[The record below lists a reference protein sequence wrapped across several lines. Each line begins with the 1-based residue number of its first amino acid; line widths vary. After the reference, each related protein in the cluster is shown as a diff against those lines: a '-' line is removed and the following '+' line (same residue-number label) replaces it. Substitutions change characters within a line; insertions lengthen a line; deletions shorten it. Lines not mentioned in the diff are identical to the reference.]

1 MNKNFAIVLSC
12 AVTVLGLASCGNKE
26 TDLLKPES
34 KTHTVV
40 FDAQAPAATE
50 TKTALHLQ
58 VIPDWR
64 NTDVN
69 DVHIFEKETTTSGSY
84 MMEASR
90 VLMETNDDYTK
101 ARFYAEFDNAS
112 VIVNPPVMETKA
124 SSSQFNYT
132 AIMATR
138 EGDKY
143 MVPSVQY
150 PHEQSLI
157 DPKADFLVGGSDE
170 TYNETLHEQT
180 FLLDFLRPVALARL
194 AITNLEG
201 TKVNEVKITTAN
213 YITGFATYDDVDFE
227 NKTVEFQGDE
237 SNKVLTLL
245 YPEGKKKTT
254 TFYAYFVCMPGEI
267 QFSEIKVY
275 TDQYVFTKTYA
286 SPASLTLKGGDFMN
300 IALDMTPKD
309 NNGVTKTGLEAQTLT
324 FNDNNEQPVVEAIEY
339 DIYEHDGIE
348 AFQDIAPQLIV
359 GEDVVDPSLITF
371 ESSNEDVATVDEEGV
386 VTLTGTIGEATI
398 TAKVPG
404 DATHAAGSASYKI
417 IVTDSTPAPANPKFY
432 KADELVDGQEY
443 IIVSNGMAMTL
454 VEETTTG
461 TKANVTLTLDAVE
474 VNAIDGV
481 IETDENVAVWTASTQ
496 VEYYTSN
503 NQSHEAGHF
512 ALQCG
517 DVYLQRLSNNS
528 DQTLIVGDIP
538 STGKYYVWDYD
549 GEYLSHLSS
558 ATTTFYVGYNDGW
571 GVVYNGTL
579 PKVTLYTTTK
589 PLTKQT
595 ISFGEQPVTAKYDLN
610 IKEWTV
616 AVPELTGAQTTV
628 TYSSDNDA
636 IEVDASTGAIN
647 ITDDAKKG
655 DKATITATA
664 AQTEEYASAKATYTI
679 EILDSSEPQPTGT
692 TYYLTAKPEDVVSGD
707 YLVVSYDYDRIFD
720 GSGDNKG
727 GYTLVTADGISAD
740 KTAGTITVSN
750 DAKASLEFAI
760 TRTDNT
766 LTLKNALGFLKHN
779 GANDDPTFI
788 TFDSNS
794 GSSFTLDPT
803 ITTDANKAIYFWTP
817 KGSNST
823 SQEYLYYKDSGS
835 GTLNVFKI
843 GGSGN
848 NATKGGVHL
857 YFAGER
863 TAQSISFGKTE
874 DTYDMA
880 SEDPYVALTLSGEPK
895 TQVNYSSSDTSVA
908 TVDANGAVT
917 IVGKGETTITATAPA
932 SSEYLSATASYTL
945 TVTNSKVPT
954 YYKVDELENGQKY
967 LIVSNGYAL
976 ALNGTTV
983 SSAAVTATETE
994 GEIKFDEQDN
1004 AIWTATVSGTSIK
1017 VKNGNN
1023 YLRHSS
1029 NTTTNFSISTT
1040 DSNNGITY
1048 DADNNTVKLGSNYLY
1063 YSSGFKLSASA
1074 GDTHVAAFYSATKP
1088 LTKQTIAFAETIV
1101 QYDLNGGNGSVSAP
1115 EWAEGKAPQTTVTY
1129 ATESTIVS
1137 VNESTGEVTVL
1148 NSAKKGDTATI
1159 TATAEQTEVY
1169 ASAKATFT
1177 INIVDSSTPDE
1188 EKYYVLVTSEPA
1200 SWNGKYLIV
1209 NTATDG
1215 TGTAMNGTATASV
1228 TISGGKILSN
1238 ETIDGYALTVASAGE
1253 VHPNQ
1258 TNSSEQLIAYDIK
1271 FSDGDWLYW
1280 YSSQYKQTSE
1290 DQSTR
1295 HNKCTLLYDNG
1306 GVRLMSAGYNVNLSG
1321 QTISTPSKNYL
1332 YYSSGSYKM
1341 SSSSANERVQ
1351 LYKLEGSGGTTPEP
1365 PTPSTNTTY
1374 TRISTHTGLESGT
1387 YIIVS
1392 SCGTADKSGLW
1403 VFTGDG
1409 TNYAGSVSSNS
1420 GNISLS
1426 TDKSTITISG
1436 ETTAYEFEITRN
1448 GDVATLKNMSKGYLF
1463 MDRRADGNTS
1473 QYIGFSK
1480 EFSDIPTNN
1489 CTGEFT
1495 IDKPE
1500 SVSTDANAVFFYA
1513 EYGSSNQ
1520 YLYSKDTQNSFKIG
1534 GSGAPNQASSNV
1546 YYGGVLLY
1554 KKNTSNN

>member
-237 SNKVLTLL
+237 GNKVLTLL

-309 NNGVTKTGLEAQTLT
+309 GNGVTKTGLEAQTLT

-454 VEETTTG
+454 VE
-461 TKANVTLTLDAVE
+461 TKAADLTLDAVE
-474 VNAIDGV
+474 VNAVDGV

-503 NQSHEAGHF
+503 NQSYEAGHF

-517 DVYLQRLSNNS
+517 DVYLQRLSNGS
-528 DQTLIVGDIP
+528 EQTLVVGDIP
-538 STGKYYVWDYD
+538 STGNGKYYVWDYD

-558 ATTTFYVGYNDGW
+558 ATTTYYVGYNDGW

-595 ISFGEQPVTAKYDLN
+595 IAFAETIVQYDLN
-610 IKEWTV
+610 GGNGSVSAPEW
-616 AVPELTGAQTTV
+616 AEGKAPQTTV
-628 TYSSDNDA
+628 TYATESTIVSVN
-636 IEVDASTGAIN
+636 ESTGEVTVLN
-647 ITDDAKKG
+647 SAKKG
-655 DKATITATA
+655 DTATITATA
-664 AQTEEYASAKATYTI
+664 EQTEVYASAKATYTI

-788 TFDSNS
+788 AFDSNS

-848 NATKGGVHL
+848 DATKGGVHL

-863 TAQSISFGKTE
+863 AEQTIEYDQAT
-874 DTYDMA
+874 DTYDLA
-880 SEDPYVALTLSGEPK
+880 SETPYVAPSPSG
-895 TQVNYSSSDTSVA
+895 NYTTSVSFSSSDTNVA
-908 TVDANGAVT
+908 TVDAEGVVT
-917 IVGKGETTITATAPA
+917 IKGKGETTITATAVA
-932 SSEYLSATASYTL
+932 TSEYLSASASFTL
-945 TVTNSKVPT
+945 TVSNSNVPT
-954 YYKVDELENGQKY
+954 YYKVDEIENGQKY

-994 GEIKFDEQDN
+994 DEIKFEEQDN
-1004 AIWTATVSGTSIK
+1004 AIWTATVNGSSIK
-1017 VKNGNN
+1017 VKNGSN

-1040 DSNNGITY
+1040 DSNNNISY

-1063 YSSGFKLSASA
+1063 YSTGDKTFKLSATAS
-1074 GDTHVAAFYSATKP
+1074 DSHVAAFYSATKP
-1088 LTKQTIAFAETIV
+1088 LPAWEIAYDVEAAE
-1101 QYDLNGGNGSVSAP
+1101 YDLYT
-1115 EWAEGKAPQTTVTY
+1115 QTWTPSEPALTTAATDVTY
-1129 ATESTIVS
+1129 ASSDLDVATVS
-1137 VNESTGEVTVL
+1137 STGAVTPLKSGTV
-1148 NSAKKGDTATI
+1148 TI
-1159 TATAEQTEVY
+1159 TATAAADDTHK
-1169 ASAKATFT
+1169 KATASFVLT
-1177 INIVDSSTPDE
+1177 VVNSDPDLP
-1188 EKYYVLVTSEPA
+1188 KYTKVTSTNDLTVGA
-1200 SWNGKYLIV
+1200 KYLIV
-1209 NTATDG
+1209 YEGTLTTEGDNVPKVFNPVLNDAGTQFAKATTSALTTSITNSTIDSDAFNDCQFTLESGYYLKANKANMYIYPG
-1215 TGTAMNGTATASV
+1215 TSGGGYNPTSVIYAEATASH
-1228 TISGGKILSN
+1228 
-1238 ETIDGYALTVASAGE
+1238 ALNIT
-1253 VHPNQ
+1253 
-1258 TNSSEQLIAYDIK
+1258 
-1271 FSDGDWLYW
+1271 F
-1280 YSSQYKQTSE
+1280 
-1290 DQSTR
+1290 
-1295 HNKCTLLYDNG
+1295 DNG
-1306 GVRLMSAGYNVNLSG
+1306 IAWILNGERYLVW
-1321 QTISTPSKNYL
+1321 STSNHYF
-1332 YYSSGSYKM
+1332 SSNTKT
-1341 SSSSANERVQ
+1341 SSSATGIC
-1351 LYKLEGSGGTTPEP
+1351 LYKLEGSGGSTPEP
-1365 PTPSTNTTY
+1365 PTPSTNPTY
-1374 TRISTHTGLESGT
+1374 TLIEGSANLVTGTYVIADKTDTYLFNASGT
-1387 YIIVS
+1387 NNGGY
-1392 SCGTADKSGLW
+1392 GTIGTTTGISKSE
-1403 VFTGDG
+1403 T
-1409 TNYAGSVSSNS
+1409 
-1420 GNISLS
+1420 
-1426 TDKSTITISG
+1426 TITITDDIAG
-1436 ETTAYEFEITRN
+1436 AYEFVFTVSGENLTIKQVGGTHAGQYMFASADV
-1448 GDVATLKNMSKGYLF
+1448 GDT
-1463 MDRRADGNTS
+1463 
-1473 QYIGFSK
+1473 YIGFK
-1480 EFSDIPTNN
+1480 AEATN
-1489 CTGEFT
+1489 FT
-1495 IDKPE
+1495 INSQDSDLVYFRTTKGT
-1500 SVSTDANAVFFYA
+1500 STT
-1513 EYGSSNQ
+1513 E
-1520 YLYSKDTQNSFKIG
+1520 YLYKKAADSFFKLG
-1534 GSGAPNQASSNV
+1534 GSGAPGGSDAGV
-1546 YYGGVLLY
+1546 YLY
-1554 KKNTSNN
+1554 KKN

>member
-245 YPEGKKKTT
+245 YPEGKKKAT

-481 IETDENVAVWTASTQ
+481 IETDENVAVWTAFTQ
-496 VEYYTSN
+496 VEYYDNEDMTT
-503 NQSHEAGHF
+503 EAGHF
-512 ALQCG
+512 ALKNG
-517 DVYLQRLSNNS
+517 NVYLQRHS
-528 DQTLIVGDIP
+528 DKNTNVQTLVVDDIP

-549 GEYLSHLSS
+549 GQYLSHLSN
-558 ATTTFYVGYNDGW
+558 ATITFYVGYNDGW
-571 GVVYNGTL
+571 GVVYDGTL

-595 ISFGEQPVTAKYDLN
+595 IAFAETIVQYDLN
-610 IKEWTV
+610 GGNGSVSAPEW
-616 AVPELTGAQTTV
+616 AEGKAPQTTV
-628 TYSSDNDA
+628 TYATESTIVSVN
-636 IEVDASTGAIN
+636 ESTGEVTVLN
-647 ITDDAKKG
+647 SAKKG
-655 DKATITATA
+655 DTATITATA
-664 AQTEEYASAKATYTI
+664 EQTEVYASAKATYTI

-692 TYYLTAKPEDVVSGD
+692 TYTLVTKQADVVNGE
-707 YLVVSYDYDRIFD
+707 YLIVASDDAKIFD
-720 GSGDNKG
+720 GTGTYHGGYVSIASEDAISIDGTKITITGETSAYDFTFAKSGDG
-727 GYTLVTADGISAD
+727 F
-740 KTAGTITVSN
+740 TITG
-750 DAKASLEFAI
+750 AKGMIVCAA
-760 TRTDNT
+760 
-766 LTLKNALGFLKHN
+766 N
-779 GANDDPTFI
+779 GTNVATSEETYI
-788 TFDSNS
+788 TFAETGGSVFIQRGNLDEKALLFSTTRS
-794 GSSFTLDPT
+794 GSSDE
-803 ITTDANKAIYFWTP
+803 FW
-817 KGSNST
+817 
-823 SQEYLYYKDSGS
+823 YYHKDNGI
-835 GTLNVFKI
+835 FKI

-848 NATKGGVHL
+848 KTGNGIHL

-880 SEDPYVALTLSGEPK
+880 SEDPYAAPTLSGEPK

-1029 NTTTNFSISTT
+1029 GTTTNFSISTT

-1088 LTKQTIAFAETIV
+1088 LPKWEISYDVTDAE
-1101 QYDLNGGNGSVSAP
+1101 YDLYTKEWNPSKPILTSA
-1115 EWAEGKAPQTTVTY
+1115 ATDVTY
-1129 ATESTIVS
+1129 SSSAEDVATVS
-1137 VNESTGEVTVL
+1137 STGEI
-1148 NSAKKGDTATI
+1148 TAIKSGSTTI
-1159 TATAEQTEVY
+1159 TATAAADDTHK
-1169 ASAKATFT
+1169 KATASFVLT
-1177 INIVDSSTPDE
+1177 VVNSDPDLP
-1188 EKYYVLVTSEPA
+1188 KYTKVTSTNDLTVGA
-1200 SWNGKYLIV
+1200 KYLIV
-1209 NTATDG
+1209 YEGTLTTEGDNVPKVFNPVLNDAGTQFAKATSSALTTSITNSTIDSDAFNDCQFTLESGYYLKANKANMYIYPG
-1215 TGTAMNGTATASV
+1215 TSGSGYNATSVIYAEATASH
-1228 TISGGKILSN
+1228 
-1238 ETIDGYALTVASAGE
+1238 ALNIT
-1253 VHPNQ
+1253 
-1258 TNSSEQLIAYDIK
+1258 
-1271 FSDGDWLYW
+1271 F
-1280 YSSQYKQTSE
+1280 
-1290 DQSTR
+1290 
-1295 HNKCTLLYDNG
+1295 DNG
-1306 GVRLMSAGYNVNLSG
+1306 IAWILNGERYLVW
-1321 QTISTPSKNYL
+1321 STSNHYF
-1332 YYSSGSYKM
+1332 SSNTKT
-1341 SSSSANERVQ
+1341 SSSATGIC
-1351 LYKLEGSGGTTPEP
+1351 LYKLEGSGGSTPEP
-1365 PTPSTNTTY
+1365 PTPSTNPTY
-1374 TRISTHTGLESGT
+1374 TLIEGSDNLVTGTYVIADKTDTYLFNASGT
-1387 YIIVS
+1387 NNGGY
-1392 SCGTADKSGLW
+1392 GTIGTTTGISKSE
-1403 VFTGDG
+1403 T
-1409 TNYAGSVSSNS
+1409 
-1420 GNISLS
+1420 
-1426 TDKSTITISG
+1426 TITLTDDIAG
-1436 ETTAYEFEITRN
+1436 AYEFVFTVS
-1448 GDVATLKNMSKGYLF
+1448 GDNLTIKQVGGTHAGQYMFAS
-1463 MDRRADGNTS
+1463 ADVGNT
-1473 QYIGFSK
+1473 YIGFK
-1480 EFSDIPTNN
+1480 AEATN
-1489 CTGEFT
+1489 FT
-1495 IDKPE
+1495 INSQDSDLVYFRTTKGT
-1500 SVSTDANAVFFYA
+1500 STT
-1513 EYGSSNQ
+1513 E
-1520 YLYSKDTQNSFKIG
+1520 YLYKKAADSFFKLG
-1534 GSGAPNQASSNV
+1534 GSGAPGGSDAGV
-1546 YYGGVLLY
+1546 YLY
-1554 KKNTSNN
+1554 KKN